1 MINLTQLRF
10 ANSPSS
16 RSLCERPPPGSLRE
30 EEAAELKLLF
40 VKSARH
46 GNAFD
51 NKSSPFTSLPCRLTF
66 IALKLAY
73 DSVEMLTVVLRFD
86 QEKVEWK
93 AGNRRKGH

>member
-1 MINLTQLRF
+1 MINLTQLPL

-40 VKSARH
+40 VKVR
-46 GNAFD
+46 G
-51 NKSSPFTSLPCRLTF
+51 NKSSPFTSLPCRLMF

-73 DSVEMLTVVLRFD
+73 DSVEKLSVVLRFD